1 MAEKDN
7 MKVNTSPVADVETGT
22 AEDVEAIMK
31 KYDRES
37 NTRVWEGVPKQ
48 VIRYLLA
55 AFSLLMLYMN
65 LFANWDERVRRS
77 LFVGVVIILSFLI
90 YPMKKG
96 STKKNRSRS
105 TILSSWYS
113 ERVLTSTSLSTLR
126 RSSVMRPESARRR
139 LSSA

>member
-96 STKKNRSRS
+96 STK
-105 TILSSWYS
+105 
-113 ERVLTSTSLSTLR
+113 ERVLISTSLSTLK